1 MDQEL
6 LKAWGRPPCIL
17 IVDDDVCINDLVKE
31 VLEREGCQVKQ
42 AWSGT
47 EALLQ
52 IDSLRPSAPDM
63 ILLDLNLPG
72 LSGEEL
78 LPRIKDLPV
87 IVISAKADVAGKV
100 DLLMGGA
107 ADYIT
112 KPFDTQ
118 ELVARIFVQ
127 LRRLNV
133 AQTNDKERITYRSL
147 KLDPETHLVTVDGKE
162 MKLTRTEYAI
172 LKILIRRPEQ
182 VVAKLTLLDEI
193 SIDTPDCTE
202 DSLKIHVHNLRKKLS
217 LVTETEYI
225 HAIWGIGF
233 MLSDKKPGAANQT
246 GIRS

>member
-6 LKAWGRPPCIL
+6 RNEMGRPPCIL
-17 IVDDDVCINDLVKE
+17 IVDDDLYINDLVKE
-31 VLEREGCQVKQ
+31 VLEREGCLVKQ

-52 IDSLRPSAPDM
+52 IDSLRPSGPDL

-78 LPRIKDLPV
+78 LPRIKDHPV
-87 IVISAKADVAGKV
+87 IVVSAKADITGKV

-112 KPFDTQ
+112 KPFDTK
-118 ELVARIFVQ
+118 ELIARIFVQ
-127 LRRLNV
+127 LRLRSKVNAEEKDLL
-133 AQTNDKERITYRSL
+133 TYRSL
-147 KLDPETHLVTVDGKE
+147 KLDPDTHLVMSCGKE
-162 MKLTRTEYAI
+162 EKLTRTEYAI
-172 LKILIRRPEQ
+172 LKILMRRPEQ

-193 SIDTPDCTE
+193 SSDTPDCTE
-202 DSLKIHVHNLRKKLS
+202 DSLKIHVHNLRKKLDR
-217 LVTETEYI
+217 LTKTEYI

-233 MLSDKKPGAANQT
+233 MLSDRKPGADKEN
-246 GIRS
+246 